1 MLIICSMLCI
11 TCILILITMYYEI
24 YKPTWDARNAAKTG
38 GMYATPEE
46 IDALLYESGTFDATE
61 LQGQLDQVQVRN

>member
-1 MLIICSMLCI
+1 MLIICSLLII
-11 TCILILITMYYEI
+11 TCILILTTLYHEV
-24 YKPTWDARNAAKTG
+24 YKPTWEARNAAKTG

-46 IDALLYESGTFDATE
+46 IDALLYESGAFDATE

>member
-1 MLIICSMLCI
+1 
-11 TCILILITMYYEI
+11 MYYEV

-38 GMYATPEE
+38 GMYATPQE

>member
-24 YKPTWDARNAAKTG
+24 YKPTWEARNAAKTG
-38 GMYATPEE
+38 GMYATPQE